1 MRNLHSEASFPE
13 SSLEVAVWLLGEGGD
28 RAQTPP
34 GVFPSLEISLLHPS
48 GLCRDLAQGGVAM
61 CRYFSSSDGY
71 GGFSS
76 GVCERK
82 VAAPSHWAPV
92 RAGFLRLS
100 MESCDR

>member
-1 MRNLHSEASFPE
+1 
-13 SSLEVAVWLLGEGGD
+13 
-28 RAQTPP
+28 
-34 GVFPSLEISLLHPS
+34 
-48 GLCRDLAQGGVAM
+48 M
-61 CRYFSSSDGY
+61 CRYFSSSNGY

-100 MESCDR
+100 VESCDR